1 MDFLI
6 WNATPVYKGNQPQP
20 AQSTGL
26 LAGLGRML
34 GGGGAPTYKTL
45 NRASVQAPA
54 PSASWWPVSSAAPV
68 YKTATA
74 GAGATDGSSP
84 DDSSPDDG
92 DGESD
97 PTCVCDD
104 QATVVVIE

>member
-1 MDFLI
+1 MDSLI

-74 GAGATDGSSP
+74 GGTDGSSP

-97 PTCVCDD
+97 PVCVCDD
-104 QATVVVIE
+104 QATQVVIL